1 MFAFS
6 CFLQKEK
13 IREGGKISDNPMA
26 VFLVRVND
34 TENCLRVRHQKMPE
48 AVLTKLEKNWETS
61 ISPAKA
67 KEIGTFCRKNRIKFR
82 SVPKSYGRIPKR
94 RPVEEIKTDK
104 ALWDKLYDYQR
115 RGVRE
120 IICRLGSRALLG
132 DEMGLGKSMQGV
144 AYISHRLNKFP
155 TARILIVCPSYLQ
168 IHWQHEL
175 QTHIGVD
182 AQIWGAAECPESTV
196 VIMPYSK
203 LSNRPVDSIRW
214 ETIVADEAHYVK
226 TRTSQRTKAFIPLCH
241 KCSGLLLMTG
251 TPCVNR
257 PNEIFTLM
265 YAIRPQHVLSYHKFA
280 ERFCDARQTRFGWT
294 DTGSSNADEL
304 FWLLKKEYMVR
315 RLKRDVLTQLEP
327 KVRYSVLLNVR
338 SDMLR
343 RLNEIRGE
351 MKSLTNSR
359 EHMMR
364 RKALVSEA
372 YRETAKAKAEEVS
385 KWVNDRIENTDE
397 PFLVFAHHQVT
408 LDTLER
414 NLKIDNYMRID
425 GSVNKEKRQQLV
437 DEFQAGGVR
446 VALLSIMAAGTGLT
460 LTRASL
466 AVFAELYWCP
476 GQLLQAEDRVHR
488 VGQQNSVSIIYL
500 LGSGTVDT
508 KIYPQVV
515 HKLKVLDKAVDNR
528 SDRSMNA
535 ISII

>member
-1 MFAFS
+1 
-6 CFLQKEK
+6 
-13 IREGGKISDNPMA
+13 
-26 VFLVRVND
+26 
-34 TENCLRVRHQKMPE
+34 
-48 AVLTKLEKNWETS
+48 
-61 ISPAKA
+61 
-67 KEIGTFCRKNRIKFR
+67 
-82 SVPKSYGRIPKR
+82 
-94 RPVEEIKTDK
+94 
-104 ALWDKLYDYQR
+104 
-115 RGVRE
+115 
-120 IICRLGSRALLG
+120 
-132 DEMGLGKSMQGV
+132 
-144 AYISHRLNKFP
+144 
-155 TARILIVCPSYLQ
+155 
-168 IHWQHEL
+168 
-175 QTHIGVD
+175 
-182 AQIWGAAECPESTV
+182 
-196 VIMPYSK
+196 
-203 LSNRPVDSIRW
+203 
-214 ETIVADEAHYVK
+214 
-226 TRTSQRTKAFIPLCH
+226 
-241 KCSGLLLMTG
+241 
-251 TPCVNR
+251 
-257 PNEIFTLM
+257 M

-425 GSVNKEKRQQLV
+425 GSVNKDKRQELV